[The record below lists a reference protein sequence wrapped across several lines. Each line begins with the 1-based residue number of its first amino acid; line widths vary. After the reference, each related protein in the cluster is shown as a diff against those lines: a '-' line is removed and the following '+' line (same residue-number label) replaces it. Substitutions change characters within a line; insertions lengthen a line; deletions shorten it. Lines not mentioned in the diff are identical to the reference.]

1 MPKLKISSCT
11 VQLLDGTDIIVEV
24 DKLQYSSEL
33 LDEVFK
39 KVGIVEKG
47 YFGLKYR
54 NPKDSKDSWLDPN
67 KPLHSQLKKASNMF
81 KAAVQFYPPSIH
93 MLEDE
98 ITRYNF
104 VLQIRENLLTG
115 EWSCTLPTH
124 ALLASYVAQAE
135 FGDYDDVKHSDTYL
149 NDLQFMPDQSSTFLD
164 RVHAF
169 HKKHVTVTAT
179 NADWMYLE
187 SARKI
192 AMYGMNVMDVLD
204 ADGNV
209 MKLGVN
215 VNGVH
220 VLHMNTILH
229 SFLWPMVK
237 KCYFHGQEFLLD
249 LEYPVKGGHT
259 EAMTIGFYA
268 LSSIESKRMTK
279 TCNSYQQFAFHGKPK
294 STPGKAKSK
303 GFRSKKAKHARE
315 EVVEKE
321 CSHVT
326 ADTASTNF
334 KRVDSIRFSKKILQQ
349 TSPQQKADKV
359 KENVEPET
367 SVPVVNN
374 EDASKKTMEIP
385 IITETLASD
394 NPTSADEEGQEKTD
408 KQQPAEETASP
419 SHHEEEHASD
429 EEPVEVCVED
439 IKVEDDIPDGEPQ
452 DSSTH
457 HDEEYED
464 VTEEALQVKP
474 DESEQAHEDNTDDDA
489 SPEVLALSPDVG
501 TSDDV
506 AHEETSDTSCD
517 DAKTDNVE
525 HDFNNEE
532 KNSDENVPYDVE
544 TDQDIVIIEFEDVEE
559 EISDKQKDDGSLLQE
574 IEKELQQSAEKQM

>member
-1 MPKLKISSCT
+1 M
-11 VQLLDGTDIIVEV
+11 
-24 DKLQYSSEL
+24 
-33 LDEVFK
+33 
-39 KVGIVEKG
+39 
-47 YFGLKYR
+47 
-54 NPKDSKDSWLDPN
+54 
-67 KPLHSQLKKASNMF
+67 
-81 KAAVQFYPPSIH
+81 
-93 MLEDE
+93 
-98 ITRYNF
+98 
-104 VLQIRENLLTG
+104 
-115 EWSCTLPTH
+115 
-124 ALLASYVAQAE
+124 
-135 FGDYDDVKHSDTYL
+135 
-149 NDLQFMPDQSSTFLD
+149 
-164 RVHAF
+164 
-169 HKKHVTVTAT
+169 
-179 NADWMYLE
+179 
-187 SARKI
+187 
-192 AMYGMNVMDVLD
+192 
-204 ADGNV
+204 
-209 MKLGVN
+209 
-215 VNGVH
+215 
-220 VLHMNTILH
+220 
-229 SFLWPMVK
+229 
-237 KCYFHGQEFLLD
+237 
-249 LEYPVKGGHT
+249 
-259 EAMTIGFYA
+259 
-268 LSSIESKRMTK
+268 
-279 TCNSYQQFAFHGKPK
+279 
-294 STPGKAKSK
+294 
-303 GFRSKKAKHARE
+303 
-315 EVVEKE
+315 
-321 CSHVT
+321 
-326 ADTASTNF
+326 
-334 KRVDSIRFSKKILQQ
+334 
-349 TSPQQKADKV
+349 
-359 KENVEPET
+359 
-367 SVPVVNN
+367 VNN

-394 NPTSADEEGQEKTD
+394 NPTSADEEEQEKTD

-517 DAKTDNVE
+517 DANTDNVE